1 MRHWIV
7 GLVAAGLFAGP
18 AAAQDKKEGEAPG
31 DSIRQ
36 LLEREV
42 EPQAGQYLYAP
53 AGRRDPFVSLL
64 KPIEGGGGAGK
75 RPVGMD
81 GFLIQEVTLRGVVK
95 TKEGYIALLVG
106 PDGKSYFPRLGQ
118 RFYDGS
124 ITAMDQTSVTFR
136 QEVSDPLAP
145 VKVRDV
151 KKSLYPSEEA
161 RQ

>member
-7 GLVAAGLFAGP
+7 GLVGACLLAGP
-18 AAAQDKKEGEAPG
+18 ARAQEKREGEAQG

-42 EPQAGQYLYAP
+42 EPAAGQYMYAA
-53 AGRRDPFVSLL
+53 AGRRDPFVSLM
-64 KPIEGGGGAGK
+64 KPIEGGGGVGK

-95 TKEGYIALLVG
+95 TKEGFVALLVG
-106 PDGKSYFPRLGQ
+106 PDGKSYFPKLGQ
-118 RFYDGS
+118 RLYDGS
-124 ITAMDQTSVTFR
+124 ITAIDQGSVTFR

-151 KKSLYPSEEA
+151 KKSLYASEEA